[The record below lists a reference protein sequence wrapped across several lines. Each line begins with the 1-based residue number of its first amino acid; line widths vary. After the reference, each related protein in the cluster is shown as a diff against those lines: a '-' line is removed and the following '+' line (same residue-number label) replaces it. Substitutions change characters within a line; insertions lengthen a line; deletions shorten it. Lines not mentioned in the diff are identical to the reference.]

1 MRHFGTL
8 CLALIGASIL
18 SFPVEAQQKTVKGC
32 QEEWR
37 ANKADNQ
44 AKGVTEKAYVAQ
56 CRAGGSAANPAPAP
70 AASAAPAGT
79 QKTVKAC
86 QEEWRANKADNQAKG
101 ITQKAY
107 VAQCRAG
114 GSAANPAPAPAAS
127 TASAAPAGTQK
138 TVKACREEWRANKAD
153 NQAKGIT
160 EKAYVAQCRAGGSA
174 ANPTP
179 APAASTTSQSTAAAP
194 AATQKTVKVCRDEW
208 RANKADNQAK
218 GITEKAYVE
227 SCRAGTTAAQPAP
240 ASATASSPAA
250 TPAPSAAPTATVTP
264 TGANQ
269 YATEAQAKLR
279 CGLGT
284 VVWANLDS
292 KVYHFAS
299 YKNYGHTK
307 TGAYM
312 CESDATSQGMRAA
325 KNEKHP

>member
-1 MRHFGTL
+1 MAGRYATPPKRELPKQFNGREFKMRHFGTL
-8 CLALIGASIL
+8 CLAIIGASIL
-18 SFPVEAQQKTVKGC
+18 SFPVAAQ
-32 QEEWR
+32 
-37 ANKADNQ
+37 
-44 AKGVTEKAYVAQ
+44 
-56 CRAGGSAANPAPAP
+56 
-70 AASAAPAGT
+70 

-86 QEEWRANKADNQAKG
+86 QAEWRANKADNQAKG
-101 ITQKAY
+101 ITEKAY
-107 VAQCRAG
+107 VAQCRAE

-127 TASAAPAGTQK
+127 TASAATAGAQK
-138 TVKACREEWRANKAD
+138 TVKACQAEWRANKAD

-160 EKAYVAQCRAGGSA
+160 EKAYVAQCRAGDSA
-174 ANPTP
+174 ANPAP
-179 APAASTTSQSTAAAP
+179 APAASTASASTAAAP
-194 AATQKTVKVCRDEW
+194 AATQKTVKACRDEW

-240 ASATASSPAA
+240 ASTTASSPAA
-250 TPAPSAAPTATVTP
+250 APAPTPSAAPTATVTP

-269 YATEAQAKLR
+269 YATEAQAKRR
-279 CGLGT
+279 CGVGT

-292 KVYHFAS
+292 NIYHFAS